1 MSRSLTNPSR
11 GAPPLTATTERAAD
25 GSMSYEIKKPPKPA
39 KNYLDI
45 LYLDEELRITRG
57 SKGSVVIA
65 ERARDAVAA

>member
-1 MSRSLTNPSR
+1 MGLEKPT
-11 GAPPLTATTERAAD
+11 GLAAD

-65 ERARDAVAA
+65 ERARDPVAA